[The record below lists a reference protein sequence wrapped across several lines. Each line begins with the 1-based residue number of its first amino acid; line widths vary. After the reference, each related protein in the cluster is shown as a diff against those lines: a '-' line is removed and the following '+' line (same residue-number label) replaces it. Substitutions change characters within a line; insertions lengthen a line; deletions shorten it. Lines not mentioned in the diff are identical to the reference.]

1 MGSKKIA
8 SIPLLIAGIFVIYI
22 AALDDALFSLVRSI
36 AGTDRVGI
44 TIATTVAAAVP
55 MFFAVGMI
63 RKSIGI
69 NWFTIYHYER
79 MLDGKGFWVL
89 AIIVLIIVAIIH
101 SFFTVFPLLIAG
113 VEFYSEGITIVGC
126 IISVICLAVYISKIN
141 KKSYETEAY

>member
-1 MGSKKIA
+1 MGSKKIV
-8 SIPLLIAGIFVIYI
+8 SIPLLIAGLFVIYI
-22 AALDDALFSLVRSI
+22 AVFDGALFSLVMST

-79 MLDGKGFWVL
+79 MLDGKGFWII
-89 AIIVLIIVAIIH
+89 AIILLLIIAGLHLI
-101 SFFTVFPLLIAG
+101 TVVPLLIAG
-113 VEFYSEGITIVGC
+113 VEFYMEGITIVGC
-126 IISVICLAVYISKIN
+126 IISAILLAVYISKIN
-141 KKSYETEAY
+141 KKSSETEAY

>member
-8 SIPLLIAGIFVIYI
+8 SIPLFIVGLFVIYI
-22 AALDDALFSLVRSI
+22 AAYDDALFSLVRS
-36 AGTDRVGI
+36 ATGTERLGVA
-44 TIATTVAAAVP
+44 IATTVAAALP

-79 MLDGKGFWVL
+79 MLEGKGFWAL
-89 AIIVLIIVAIIH
+89 AIIGLLVIAILHLTIVI
-101 SFFTVFPLLIAG
+101 PLLIAG
-113 VEFYSEGITIVGC
+113 VQVAQEGATVVGC
-126 IISVICLAVYISKIN
+126 IISVIILAIYISKRN

>member
-101 SFFTVFPLLIAG
+101 LITVVPQLIAG
-113 VEFYSEGITIVGC
+113 VEFYLGGITIVGC

>member
-1 MGSKKIA
+1 MGSKKIV
-8 SIPLLIAGIFVIYI
+8 SIPLLIAGLFVIYI
-22 AALDDALFSLVRSI
+22 AALDDALFSLVRSA
-36 AGTDRVGI
+36 AGTDRLGI
-44 TIATTVAAAVP
+44 AIATTVAAAVP

-79 MLDGKGFWVL
+79 ILDGKGFWVI
-89 AIIVLIIVAIIH
+89 AIIVLLLVAILH
-101 SFFTVFPLLIAG
+101 LVTVVPQLIAG
-113 VEFYSEGITIVGC
+113 VEFYLGGITIVGC

>member
-1 MGSKKIA
+1 MGSKKIV
-8 SIPLLIAGIFVIYI
+8 SIPLLIAGSFVIYI
-22 AALDDALFSLVRSI
+22 AVFDGALFSLVMST

-79 MLDGKGFWVL
+79 MLEGKVFWVI
-89 AIIVLIIVAIIH
+89 AIFVLFFVAILHLI
-101 SFFTVFPLLIAG
+101 TVVPQLIAG
-113 VEFYSEGITIVGC
+113 VEFYLGGITIVGC

-141 KKSYETEAY
+141 KKSYETETY